1 MEPGDLEWVRE
12 FSDPELKRIFGA
24 STFFR
29 GKSYFESGNVQDLI
43 ADDQSLNSLVAGS
56 GRHVYEVEV
65 TRHGRRLD
73 NWCSC
78 PMGRSCKH
86 VVAAMLTARGRL
98 RGADATVPHTWERQ
112 LAQLVSVGTAAPGEG
127 KALALEFSVPTLHY
141 GAGVSRIVLQPM
153 REGVQKPWVKTG
165 ASWSDVT
172 QVWRSAELNP
182 AQRHALAQLH
192 QLSPDVGY
200 SYGVPSTVD
209 LGGLGPLAWP
219 LLRRA
224 ATAGVTLLAGDG
236 LRSVRLGDDAATISL
251 DLTRSPDGGITARP
265 RVSVVDPS
273 APGRFLLFGSPA
285 HGVGHLDV
293 GALTLWPLAAPPA
306 DGLDR
311 LLLDGGAVDIPAE
324 DVSRFLT
331 LYYPALARSGTV
343 TATDGSVEA
352 PEVLPPA
359 LQLTLTHLPGHAT
372 QLAWGFA
379 YPSPVGGAEPTV
391 VPLAL
396 SPGGPPRDL
405 PTERRLTD
413 EVVALLSVVGPALL
427 EAGPRPALLPR
438 IELRGMAAATFLAE
452 VVPQLR
458 DAGVEILQTGEALTY
473 EEAAEAPVVQLTA
486 EDSEDRDWFNLH
498 ITVTVDG
505 QEVPFQQ
512 LFLALAAGDDALLL
526 DSGTWFR
533 LDIPELQD
541 LRRLIEEAREL
552 TDGDPDGP
560 LRIGPYQA
568 GLWEELVELGV
579 IARQSRRWLAAV
591 QQLLPDGDR
600 RDATPPPGL
609 RAELRPYQLHGFQWL
624 TALWDA
630 GLGGVLADDMGLGKT
645 LQTLAL
651 LERAREAGELDGRP
665 VLVVAPASVVGTWV
679 DEAAKF
685 APELR
690 VVAIT
695 ATGKRRGDD
704 VAAAVAGGHVV
715 VTSYTLL
722 RLEDAEYRALPWSG
736 LILDEAQFVKNHRSR
751 TYQAA
756 RRLGAPFTLA
766 ITGTPLENSLMDL
779 WSMLSLSAPGL
790 FPRPD
795 HFTERFRKPIEVERS
810 SEALEVLRRRIRPF
824 VLRRTKREV
833 VQELPE
839 KIEQVQR
846 VELTPSHR
854 KVYDRYLQRER
865 QRVLG
870 MLDDMDRNRVAIFR
884 ALTMLR
890 QLALDPVLVEAAHAP
905 AAPSAKVTSLVEQ
918 VTELAAEG
926 HRALVFSSFTGYLKL
941 VREAFDEAGISYV
954 YLDGR
959 TRDRPARIAQF
970 REGDDPVFL
979 ISLKAGGFGLTLTEA
994 DYVFVLDPWWN
1005 PAAENQAID
1014 RTHRIGQTR
1023 SVNVYRMVSEDTI
1036 EEKVVA
1042 LQERKRDLFTSVVDS
1057 GSFSSG
1063 AITAADIRGLFDQ

>member
-1 MEPGDLEWVRE
+1 MEPRDVEWVRE
-12 FSDPELKRIFGA
+12 FAEPELKRIFGA
-24 STFFR
+24 STYFR
-29 GKSYFESGNVQDLI
+29 GKSYHESGHVRDLY
-43 ADDQSLNSLVAGS
+43 AAPDELSATVRGS
-56 GRHVYEVEV
+56 GRQVYEVEV
-65 TRHGRRLD
+65 TRSGRRLD
-73 NWCSC
+73 SWCSC

-86 VVAAMLTARGRL
+86 VVAVLLAARARLHGRT
-98 RGADATVPHTWERQ
+98 GVQTWETE
-112 LAQLVSVGTAAPGEG
+112 LGKLVDVGDAAAGTG
-127 KALALEFSVPTLHY
+127 RAMALEFAVAPAYY
-141 GAGVSRIVLQPM
+141 GALATRITLQPL
-153 REGVQKPWVKTG
+153 REGVRTPWVKTG
-165 ASWSDVT
+165 ASWGDVT
-172 QVWRSAELNP
+172 QAWKSAELNH
-182 AQRHALAQLH
+182 AQRASLAQLH
-192 QLSPDVGY
+192 ALSPENAY
-200 SYGVPSTVD
+200 SYGTPSTVD
-209 LGGLGPLAWP
+209 LAALGPLCWP
-219 LLRRA
+219 LLKRVV
-224 ATAGVTLLAGDG
+224 ATGVELIAGEG
-236 LRSVRLGDDAATISL
+236 LRSVRICDGTATVSL
-251 DLTRSPDGGITARP
+251 DLTRTADGGISAHP
-265 RVSVVDPS
+265 RASVVDP
-273 APGRFLLFGSPA
+273 AETGRTLLFGSPA
-285 HGVGHLDV
+285 HGVGHLDGGV
-293 GALTLWPLAAPPA
+293 LRLWQLAAPPA
-306 DGLDR
+306 EGLDR
-311 LLLDGGAVDIPAE
+311 LLLAGHAVDIPAQ
-324 DVSRFLT
+324 DVNRFLT
-331 LYYPALARSGTV
+331 LYYPALARAGAVTTSDGT
-343 TATDGSVEA
+343 VEA
-352 PEVLPPA
+352 PDVRPPA
-359 LQLTLTHLPGHAT
+359 MSLRIAHLPGHVAR
-372 QLAWGFA
+372 LGWGFG
-379 YPSPVGGAEPTV
+379 YPSPVAGEGDTH
-391 VPLAL
+391 VPLVHSA
-396 SPGGPPRDL
+396 GDPPRDV

-413 EVVALLSVVGPALL
+413 EVVALLSIIDPLLL
-427 EAGPRPALLPR
+427 EADPRPTLIPHL
-438 IELRGMAAATFLAE
+438 ELNGMAAAAFLTDTL
-452 VVPQLR
+452 PHLL
-458 DAGVEILQTGEALTY
+458 DAGVHVEHEGDPAAY
-473 EEAAEAPVVQLTA
+473 EEASEAPVVLLSA

-512 LFLALAAGDDALLL
+512 LFLALASGDDALLL

-552 TDGDPDGP
+552 TDGDPTGP

-568 GLWEELVELGV
+568 ALWEELVELGV
-579 IARQSRRWLAAV
+579 IARQSKRWLAAV
-591 QQLLPDGDR
+591 ERLLPDADR
-600 RDATPPPGL
+600 AEVPVPAGLDAT
-609 RAELRPYQLHGFQWL
+609 LRPYQLRGYEWL

-690 VVAIT
+690 VAAIT

-704 VAAAVAGGHVV
+704 VAAAVAGAHVV
-715 VTSYTLL
+715 VTSYTLM

-756 RRLGAPFTLA
+756 RRMGAPFTLA

-846 VELTPSHR
+846 VELTPAHR

-941 VREAFDEAGISYV
+941 VREALDEAGISYV

-959 TRDRPARIAQF
+959 TRDRPARISQF

-1042 LQERKRDLFTSVVDS
+1042 LQERKRDLFTSVIDS